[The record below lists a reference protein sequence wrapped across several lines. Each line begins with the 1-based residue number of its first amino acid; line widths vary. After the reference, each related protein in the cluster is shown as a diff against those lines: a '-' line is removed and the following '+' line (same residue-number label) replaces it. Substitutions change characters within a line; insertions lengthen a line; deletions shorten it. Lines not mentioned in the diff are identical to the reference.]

1 MCGRKNFGVNAN
13 SLYFTCLC
21 FYLYMTSTT
30 LRWKGLT
37 WQNSWSKGIGK
48 IEFYSPMTAIDV
60 GSRVTLNVLVEF
72 STAFTMVCTTSSSS
86 GMEDAFVNS
95 SETTARVLTV
105 VSVSFAGLYG
115 WNKKNTSRYGMIVL
129 VWNEVLGSHL
139 FFTIAIQQ
147 KPILK

>member
-1 MCGRKNFGVNAN
+1 
-13 SLYFTCLC
+13 
-21 FYLYMTSTT
+21 
-30 LRWKGLT
+30 
-37 WQNSWSKGIGK
+37 
-48 IEFYSPMTAIDV
+48 MTAIDV

-115 WNKKNTSRYGMIVL
+115 
-129 VWNEVLGSHL
+129 
-139 FFTIAIQQ
+139 
-147 KPILK
+147 